1 VAVIGPNASQLAMG
15 GGSSEVT
22 PFRRRRVDEALAE
35 RLPGAVITSEVG
47 CRIDRGVP
55 AIDLRL
61 LRDETLQIEY
71 FDNAALEGEPVAT
84 EAAHTARVLWI
95 GPPQPDLRVGA
106 CSVRLSATF
115 VPDVSGAWRLGLESA
130 GRAVLKLNGVVAVD
144 NSDPVRGSS
153 FYGAGSEPVEVTI
166 DLAAGHSY
174 ELAVDVWPRS
184 SSSLIM
190 GARIGASPPDTGDEF
205 DRAIAAAA
213 AADVAVVVVGSN
225 GEWESEGHDRPDLA
239 LPGRQRDLVEA
250 VLEVNR
256 RTVVVVNA
264 GSPVEMPWA
273 ARAGAV
279 LMAWYPGEEGA
290 DALADMLAGVS
301 EPSGR
306 LPVTFP
312 ARVEDGPAGLG
323 VEGERYP
330 GVEGKVV
337 YGEGVLVGYR
347 FYETAR
353 LAPLFSF
360 GYGLSYGDMV
370 LTDIAAGADGVSV
383 TVVNNG
389 TRRGTEVVQVYV
401 RSPESPIRRPD
412 RELVGFA
419 KVVVDAGARETVR
432 VPLGADAFRYWD
444 VDIHGWRSD
453 PGRYEV
459 LVGTSCH
466 DIRASAEIRWEG
478 MPAA

>member
-1 VAVIGPNASQLAMG
+1 MG

-22 PFRRRRVDEALAE
+22 PHRRRRVDEALAE
-35 RLPGAVITSEVG
+35 RLPGASVVSEVG
-47 CRIDRGVP
+47 CRIDRGLP

-61 LRDETLQIEY
+61 LADETLQIAY
-71 FDNAALEGEPVAT
+71 FDNPDLAGDPVAT
-84 EAAHTARVLWI
+84 ESAHTARVLWI
-95 GPPQPDLRVGA
+95 GPPQTVLTIGA
-106 CSVRLSATF
+106 CSVRLFATF

-130 GRAVLKLNGVVAVD
+130 GRAVLRLDGDVVVD
-144 NSDPVRGSS
+144 NTDPVRGSS
-153 FYGAGSEPVEVTI
+153 FYGAGSEPVEVTF

-174 ELAVDVWPRS
+174 DLTVEIWPRS
-184 SSSLIM
+184 SSSPIM

-205 DRAIAAAA
+205 ERAVAAAA
-213 AADVAVVVVGSN
+213 EADVAVVVVGSN
-225 GEWESEGHDRPDLA
+225 GQWESEGHDRPDLA
-239 LPGRQRDLVEA
+239 LPGRQRELVEA

-273 ARAGAV
+273 GQAGAV
-279 LMAWYPGEEGA
+279 LMTWYPGEEGA
-290 DALADMLAGVS
+290 DALADMLLGLA

-347 FYETAR
+347 FYETTH
-353 LAPLFSF
+353 LAPLFPF
-360 GYGLSYGDMV
+360 GFGLSYGDCTFQDV
-370 LTDIAAGADGVSV
+370 VADGDGVEL

-401 RSPESPIRRPD
+401 RAPESLVRRPD
-412 RELVGFA
+412 RELVGFV
-419 KVVVDAGARETVR
+419 KVALDPGGRERVR
-432 VPLGADAFRYWD
+432 VPLGAAAFRYWD
-444 VDIHGWRSD
+444 VDTHAWRAD

-459 LVGTSCH
+459 LVGTSSR
-466 DIRASAEIRWEG
+466 DITTSTEILWGDLPTR
-478 MPAA
+478 